1 MGGVFFFPNHMRAT
15 TFDLAAFSAGGEN
28 LLATVK
34 AVRYRVETETAD
46 ARPITRSASSAQPTK
61 RRAVIE
67 TTQTSILT
75 TPLRVS
81 HLEVSALTAGG
92 ENWRA
97 LVRRGWFRADFRHA
111 EGSAVGDFWRWPV
124 LVERDFRARFDLM
137 TPTDGVPGLD
147 LAHAAPGFSTVNLSL
162 TINGVAVTLP
172 MVVTRWEHRLE
183 PGEPQMVRVTL
194 QGQSPDTGAYPSS
207 PSGTSNLLAKALNAP
222 DLPLAVTLTSRATG
236 GAAYA
241 GDFLFA
247 GMQFGVED
255 GALVTTDFTWT
266 SRGAVAATETAA

>member
-1 MGGVFFFPNHMRAT
+1 MRAT

-34 AVRYRVETETAD
+34 AVRYRVETETVD
-46 ARPITRSASSAQPTK
+46 ARPITRPARTAQPIK
-61 RRAVIE
+61 RRAIIE
-67 TTQTSILT
+67 TTQTSILS

-97 LVRRGWFRADFRHA
+97 LVRRGWLRADFHHA

-124 LVERDFRARFDLM
+124 LVERDIRARFDLM

-147 LAHAAPGFSTVNLSL
+147 LAYAAPGLSAVSLSL
-162 TINGVAVTLP
+162 TINGVTISLP

-183 PGEPQMVRVTL
+183 PGEPQMIRVSL
-194 QGQSPDTGAYPSS
+194 QGQSPDTGAYPAS
-207 PSGTSNLLAKALNAP
+207 PTGTSNLLAKAFHAP
-222 DLPLAVTLTSRATG
+222 DQPIAVTLTSRAEG
-236 GAAYA
+236 GATYA
-241 GDFLFA
+241 GNFLFA
-247 GMQFGVED
+247 GMQFAVED

-266 SRGAVAATETAA
+266 SRGAVAVTESAA

>member
-1 MGGVFFFPNHMRAT
+1 MRAT

-46 ARPITRSASSAQPTK
+46 ARPIKRSASSAQPTK

-137 TPTDGVPGLD
+137 TPTDGVPGL
-147 LAHAAPGFSTVNLSL
+147 
-162 TINGVAVTLP
+162 
-172 MVVTRWEHRLE
+172 
-183 PGEPQMVRVTL
+183 
-194 QGQSPDTGAYPSS
+194 
-207 PSGTSNLLAKALNAP
+207 
-222 DLPLAVTLTSRATG
+222 ATG
-236 GAAYA
+236 ESFESDGRRRISLWVRQEGELREYRSFDGRA
-241 GDFLFA
+241 FA
-247 GMQFGVED
+247 
-255 GALVTTDFTWT
+255 
-266 SRGAVAATETAA
+266 